1 MRTSVPRSRRRLR
14 PPSATALA
22 LALPFVGAL
31 CPASFLPRH
40 RAGFHPHRGA
50 LRRLPQR
57 AYSAD
62 ELDVEPTSS
71 YEAAEQLAA
80 SSPAAAVAAEL
91 APSTPAVGGGSSA
104 LDVEPAG
111 PDGDE
116 DEDEDLKPLA
126 GSGPGEEKPQ
136 ASPTQHYLS
145 SLSRV
150 DDYEVPVLEAALRN
164 TEDDW
169 LQNMLT
175 FPTSRVLRRVWRHVL
190 FNAFTACGIAA
201 LSASSPRAMT
211 MLRIPLAPHSL
222 MGSFIGVFLAF
233 RTSHANM
240 RYHEGRNVWTSI
252 FTSIRDFSRG
262 ALGCV
267 LLLRYAAADAATA
280 RRRSRLPPIDMPLLL
295 PPVWGSHRQ
304 ECHRRRRR
312 CCAAAPAPLRWATVL
327 RALPLLTPHPP
338 LSPFFRYANDE
349 NDLLGA
355 VVPDLDQQRGV
366 WMSSMRLLAAYPVA
380 LKQHLRG
387 QRNLAEF
394 NEVLSATE
402 LDYLSRDE
410 NLPVAVCSMLTTNI
424 TPMIHPQAKLNAM

>member
-1 MRTSVPRSRRRLR
+1 MRSSVPRSRRRLR
-14 PPSATALA
+14 PPSTAALA

-31 CPASFLPRH
+31 CPASFLPH

-57 AYSAD
+57 AYSADD

-111 PDGDE
+111 PDGDA

-267 LLLRYAAADAATA
+267 LLLR
-280 RRRSRLPPIDMPLLL
+280 
-295 PPVWGSHRQ
+295 
-304 ECHRRRRR
+304 
-312 CCAAAPAPLRWATVL
+312 
-327 RALPLLTPHPP
+327 
-338 LSPFFRYANDE
+338 
-349 NDLLGA
+349 
-355 VVPDLDQQRGV
+355 
-366 WMSSMRLLAAYPVA
+366 
-380 LKQHLRG
+380 
-387 QRNLAEF
+387 
-394 NEVLSATE
+394 
-402 LDYLSRDE
+402 
-410 NLPVAVCSMLTTNI
+410 
-424 TPMIHPQAKLNAM
+424 